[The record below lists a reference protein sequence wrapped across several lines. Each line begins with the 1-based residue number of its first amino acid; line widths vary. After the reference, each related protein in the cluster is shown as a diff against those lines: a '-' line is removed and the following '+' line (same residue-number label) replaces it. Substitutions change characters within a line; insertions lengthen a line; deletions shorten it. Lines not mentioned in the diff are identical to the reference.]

1 MRRASAIR
9 LALLACLWGASFL
22 FIKVALRG
30 LSPVQIVLGRLA
42 LGAAVLLI
50 VVALRREPLPRSP
63 IVWWHLAVA
72 AVVAN
77 IVPYFLF
84 GWGEQ
89 RTSSALAGV
98 LNATTPL
105 FTLVFALATRTE
117 PRTTA
122 VRLAGLLLGFVGA
135 LTVLAPWQVGSGQG
149 SLSGQAACLLAAAC
163 YGVAYIYM
171 RRFLTGRGF
180 PPLALAAS
188 QLTAA
193 TVLLAL
199 VAPVLARQP
208 ITLTEDVLGSIIAL
222 GALGTGIAY
231 LLNYRL
237 IADEGATTASTV
249 TYLLPIVAVVLGIL
263 ILGEPLTWNV
273 FVGTALILAG
283 VALAEGRLGGRKT
296 RGELRPTA
304 EAPSPSAIPDRR
316 QT

>member
-1 MRRASAIR
+1 MRRASVIR

-122 VRLAGLLLGFVGA
+122 IRVIGLLLGFVGA
-135 LTVLAPWQVGSGQG
+135 LVVMAPWRAGIGAG
-149 SLSGQAACLLAAAC
+149 SLPGQVACLLAAAS
-163 YGVAYIYM
+163 YGVAYVYM

-188 QLTAA
+188 QLTVA

-199 VAPVLARQP
+199 AAPVVARTP
-208 ITLTEDVLGSIIAL
+208 ITLT
-222 GALGTGIAY
+222 GA
-231 LLNYRL
+231 
-237 IADEGATTASTV
+237 V
-249 TYLLPIVAVVLGIL
+249 
-263 ILGEPLTWNV
+263 
-273 FVGTALILAG
+273 
-283 VALAEGRLGGRKT
+283 VALAEGRIGQRVA
-296 RGELRPTA
+296 GELPPTA
-304 EAPSPSAIPDRR
+304 EAPPPSSIPDQRR
-316 QT
+316 

>member
-105 FTLVFALATRTE
+105 VH
-117 PRTTA
+117 PRIRPGDA
-122 VRLAGLLLGFVGA
+122 DRAEDHCRSPGGPAAGVRGCPHGPGSLAGWPWPRFPVRAGGLSARGGLLRRRLY
-135 LTVLAPWQVGSGQG
+135 LHAPLPHRPRVPAPGPCGQP
-149 SLSGQAACLLAAAC
+149 AH
-163 YGVAYIYM
+163 
-171 RRFLTGRGF
+171 RR
-180 PPLALAAS
+180 
-188 QLTAA
+188 
-193 TVLLAL
+193 
-199 VAPVLARQP
+199 
-208 ITLTEDVLGSIIAL
+208 
-222 GALGTGIAY
+222 
-231 LLNYRL
+231 
-237 IADEGATTASTV
+237 
-249 TYLLPIVAVVLGIL
+249 
-263 ILGEPLTWNV
+263 
-273 FVGTALILAG
+273 
-283 VALAEGRLGGRKT
+283 
-296 RGELRPTA
+296 
-304 EAPSPSAIPDRR
+304 
-316 QT
+316 

>member
-163 YGVAYIYM
+163 YGVAFVYM
-171 RRFLTGRGF
+171 RRFLTGRG
-180 PPLALAAS
+180 
-188 QLTAA
+188 QYTDD
-193 TVLLAL
+193 
-199 VAPVLARQP
+199 
-208 ITLTEDVLGSIIAL
+208 ITLANQSHAVFVRSPHAHAKFKIDASAAKAMPGIAAVLKDAPDL
-222 GALGTGIAY
+222 GALPKDTPPAVMV
-231 LLNYRL
+231 L
-237 IADEGATTASTV
+237 IGRCLEKDPARRPSSATRPQPASR
-249 TYLLPIVAVVLGIL
+249 PCANSSVLGL
-263 ILGEPLTWNV
+263 C
-273 FVGTALILAG
+273 
-283 VALAEGRLGGRKT
+283 R
-296 RGELRPTA
+296 
-304 EAPSPSAIPDRR
+304 S
-316 QT
+316 